1 MNLKFLYFLFFLS
14 SSSSITFKGHLKSLE
29 YFPFNFLEYIEINFC
44 LDERIT
50 QCFELILDL
59 NDINIILFSNEI
71 TKNGYKVINLKNNYY
86 QSLTD
91 KTINKNNITFNG
103 KETNNIYQ
111 IESNDIPFFFILI
124 NKCSIDLNKYQFSG
138 FFGLSLKKENK
149 EINSLIQSLKNK
161 NLISKKNIEIKFKS
175 YSNIEFILD
184 SNLNKIIY
192 KFCPLTFSQ
201 NSNDNYLLSCTLNS
215 LIFTKNKTIINTYFL
230 IDVAFDSFNDIIQA
244 PEPMGYDLFKIYMEE
259 SNGKCIIKSDNIY
272 NGHYIECDSN
282 FDLFTLSTISL
293 NMSNIEIELNIE
305 DIFDLKSK
313 KSKIYIIKYSNMWV
327 LNVNI
332 LKHYNLFID
341 YDNYLIGF
349 EKNNINY
356 RKKKF
361 YIYIFYLNILCI
373 IILLLG
379 LFLNI
384 IIYLSIKKNII

>member
-1 MNLKFLYFLFFLS
+1 MNFQILYFLFLIS
-14 SSSSITFKGHLKSLE
+14 TSLAISFKGYLKNLE
-29 YFPFNFLEYIEINFC
+29 YYPFNFLEYIEINFC

-111 IESNDIPFFFILI
+111 IERNDIPFFFILI
-124 NKCSIDLNKYQFSG
+124 NECTIDLNKYQFSG

-230 IDVAFDSFNDIIQA
+230 IDVAFDSFNEIIQA

-341 YDNYLIGF
+341 YDNFLIGF
-349 EKNNINY
+349 EKNNIIY

-361 YIYIFYLNILCI
+361 YIYIFYLNIICT

-384 IIYLSIKKNII
+384 IIYLSLKKK

>member
-29 YFPFNFLEYIEINFC
+29 YFPFNFLEYIQINIC
-44 LDERIT
+44 LDERTT
-50 QCFELILDL
+50 QCFNLILDL

-71 TKNGYKVINLKNNYY
+71 TKYGYKSINQKSNSS
-86 QSLTD
+86 QSLYD
-91 KTINKNNITFNG
+91 KKINKNNITFIG

-111 IESNDIPFFFILI
+111 IERNDIPFFFILI
-124 NKCSIDLNKYQFSG
+124 NECTIDLNKYQFSG

-175 YSNIEFILD
+175 ESNIQFILD
-184 SNLNKIIY
+184 SNSNNKMY
-192 KFCPLTFSQ
+192 KFCALTFSQ
-201 NSNDNYLLSCTLNS
+201 NINGNYLLSCTLNS
-215 LIFTKNKTIINTYFL
+215 LIFSKNKTIINTYFL
-230 IDVAFDSFNDIIQA
+230 IDVAFDSFNEIIQA

-259 SNGKCIIKSDNIY
+259 SKEKCIIKYDNIY

-282 FDLFTLSTISL
+282 FDLFNLSTISL

-313 KSKIYIIKYSNMWV
+313 KSKIYIIKYSNTWV

-341 YDNYLIGF
+341 YDNFLIGF
-349 EKNNINY
+349 EKNNIIY

-361 YIYIFYLNILCI
+361 YIYIFYLNIICT

-384 IIYLSIKKNII
+384 IIYLSLKKK

>member
-29 YFPFNFLEYIEINFC
+29 YFPFNFLEYIQINIC
-44 LDERIT
+44 LDERTT
-50 QCFELILDL
+50 QCFNLILDL

-71 TKNGYKVINLKNNYY
+71 TKYGYKSINQKSNSS
-86 QSLTD
+86 QSLYD
-91 KTINKNNITFNG
+91 KKINKNNITFIG

-111 IESNDIPFFFILI
+111 IERNDIPFFFILI
-124 NKCSIDLNKYQFSG
+124 NECTIDLNKYQFSG

-175 YSNIEFILD
+175 ESNIQFILD
-184 SNLNKIIY
+184 SNSNNKIY
-192 KFCPLTFSQ
+192 KFCALTFSQ
-201 NSNDNYLLSCTLNS
+201 KINGNYLLSCTLNS
-215 LIFTKNKTIINTYFL
+215 LIFSKNKTIINTYFL
-230 IDVAFDSFNDIIQA
+230 IDVAFDSFNEIIQA

-259 SNGKCIIKSDNIY
+259 SKEKCIIKYDNIY

-282 FDLFTLSTISL
+282 FDLFNLSTISL

-313 KSKIYIIKYSNMWV
+313 KSKIYIIKYSNTWV

-341 YDNYLIGF
+341 YDNFLIGF
-349 EKNNINY
+349 EKNNIIY

-361 YIYIFYLNILCI
+361 YIYIFYLNIICT

-384 IIYLSIKKNII
+384 IIYLSLKKK

>member
-1 MNLKFLYFLFFLS
+1 MNFQILYFLFLIS
-14 SSSSITFKGHLKSLE
+14 TSLAISFKGYLKNLE
-29 YFPFNFLEYIEINFC
+29 YYPFNFLEYIEINFC

-230 IDVAFDSFNDIIQA
+230 IDVAFDSFNEIIQA

-259 SNGKCIIKSDNIY
+259 SKEKCIIKYDNIY

-341 YDNYLIGF
+341 YDNFLIGF
-349 EKNNINY
+349 EKNNIIY

-361 YIYIFYLNILCI
+361 YIYIFYLNIICT

-384 IIYLSIKKNII
+384 IIYLSLKKK

>member
-29 YFPFNFLEYIEINFC
+29 YFPFNFLEYIQINIC
-44 LDERIT
+44 LDERTT
-50 QCFELILDL
+50 QCFNLILDL

-184 SNLNKIIY
+184 SNLNKKIY

-341 YDNYLIGF
+341 YDNFLIGF
-349 EKNNINY
+349 EKNNIIY

>member
-1 MNLKFLYFLFFLS
+1 MNFQILYFLFLIS
-14 SSSSITFKGHLKSLE
+14 TSLAISFKGYLKNLE
-29 YFPFNFLEYIEINFC
+29 YYPFNFLEYIEINFC

-313 KSKIYIIKYSNMWV
+313 KSKIYIIKYSNTWV

-341 YDNYLIGF
+341 YDNFLIGF
-349 EKNNINY
+349 EKNNIIY

-361 YIYIFYLNILCI
+361 YIYIFYLNIICT

-384 IIYLSIKKNII
+384 IIYLSLKKK

>member
-1 MNLKFLYFLFFLS
+1 MNLEILYFLFLIS
-14 SSSSITFKGHLKSLE
+14 SSLSISFKGHLKNLD

-59 NDINIILFSNEI
+59 NGINIILFSNEI
-71 TKNGYKVINLKNNYY
+71 TKYGY
-86 QSLTD
+86 
-91 KTINKNNITFNG
+91 KTINPKNNFYLSLNDIKISKNNITFIG

-111 IESNDIPFFFILI
+111 IERNDIPFFFILI
-124 NKCSIDLNKYQFSG
+124 NKCTIDLNKYQFSG

-161 NLISKKNIEIKFKS
+161 KLISKKNIEIKFKS
-175 YSNIEFILD
+175 KSNIELILD
-184 SNLNKIIY
+184 SNSNNKLY
-192 KFCPLTFSQ
+192 KFCPLTFTQ
-201 NSNDNYLLSCTLNS
+201 NTNEKNLLSCTLNS

-282 FDLFTLSTISL
+282 FDLFNLSTISL

-313 KSKIYIIKYSNMWV
+313 KSKIYIIKYSNMWI

-349 EKNNINY
+349 EKNNINF
-356 RKKKF
+356 RQKKF
-361 YIYIFYLNILCI
+361 YIYIFYLNIICI

-384 IIYLSIKKNII
+384 IIYLSMKKNII